1 MITSADRGVK
11 WCDDEMGRIS
21 GEPPKN
27 LDHIT
32 ELSSVL
38 FSFKKNSVELEKK
51 IFKLFGTAVRRLHPN
66 CARVERVCYPRFLS
80 DDVWS
85 DVIALCWRAEFLWIV
100 ILSRF
105 YSSVAKAN
113 CTLGVAVC
121 RFSGVLL
128 ILAFKRIFWCGFCF
142 TQFRINL
149 RSRATSQ

>member
-1 MITSADRGVK
+1 
-11 WCDDEMGRIS
+11 MGRIS

-100 ILSRF
+100 ILSRLCPSRF
-105 YSSVAKAN
+105 RRALFIPLWLKPTALWELLFVGSV
-113 CTLGVAVC
+113 G
-121 RFSGVLL
+121 
-128 ILAFKRIFWCGFCF
+128 CF
-142 TQFRINL
+142 
-149 RSRATSQ
+149 

>member
-21 GEPPKN
+21 GEPQKN

-66 CARVERVCYPRFLS
+66 SLELREFATRVF
-80 DDVWS
+80 
-85 DVIALCWRAEFLWIV
+85 
-100 ILSRF
+100 
-105 YSSVAKAN
+105 
-113 CTLGVAVC
+113 
-121 RFSGVLL
+121 
-128 ILAFKRIFWCGFCF
+128 
-142 TQFRINL
+142 
-149 RSRATSQ
+149 